1 MKIAYHPGTGTV
13 IDASEVLIF
22 DTRDLQGEGYDTIE
36 ETLQSVDVSGIDLGE
51 LLDAIARLNFINHGV
66 LISQFEKKGN

>member
-1 MKIAYHPGTGTV
+1 MKIVFHPGTGTI

-22 DTRDLQGEGYDTIE
+22 DTRDLEGQGFDDIE
-36 ETLQSVDVSGIDLGE
+36 ETLQNVDVPGIDLGE

-66 LISQFEKKGN
+66 AVSQFAKKGN